1 MTNNELDA
9 NTRRR
14 DAWAVAF
21 ALVLPTLVTLLYFV
35 LASQFH
41 PAVQQGTYMVSK
53 SFQFAFPLL
62 WVLAVQRK
70 RFGLNR
76 PTSAGVPMG
85 VGFGLVVLVATLAL
99 YYGLLKTS
107 GLFDDALA
115 PIREK
120 VGGFGIDSAPKY
132 FVFAAFYAVCHSFL
146 EEYYWRWF
154 VFGQLRTFMRLGPAV
169 LLSSVGF
176 MAHHLLVLA
185 IYFGWSS
192 PATWLLSLCV
202 AVGGAAWALIYDRA
216 GSLYCVWA
224 SHLLIDA
231 AIFLIGYDLVKEMLR

>member
-1 MTNNELDA
+1 MNHTMIA

-21 ALVLPTLVTLLYFV
+21 ALGLPTLVTLAYFV
-35 LASQFH
+35 LAPRFG
-41 PAVQQGTYMVSK
+41 ATVQQTTYVASK
-53 SFQFAFPLL
+53 CFQFAFPLL
-62 WVLAVQRK
+62 WVLAVQRE

-76 PTSAGVPMG
+76 PTSAGVPIG

-99 YYGLLKTS
+99 YYALLKTS
-107 GLFDDALA
+107 GLFDDAAA

-132 FVFAAFYAVCHSFL
+132 FAFAVFYAICHSFL

-154 VFGQLRTFMRLGPAV
+154 VFGQLRKLMRLGPAV

-176 MAHHLLVLA
+176 MAHHLLVLG
-185 IYFGWSS
+185 IFFGWSS
-192 PATWLLSLCV
+192 PATWLFSLCV
-202 AVGGAAWALIYDRA
+202 GIGGAAWAVIYDRA
-216 GSLYCVWA
+216 GSLVSVWA
-224 SHLLIDA
+224 SHLLVDA
-231 AIFLIGYDLVKEMLR
+231 AIFLVGYDLVKEMLN